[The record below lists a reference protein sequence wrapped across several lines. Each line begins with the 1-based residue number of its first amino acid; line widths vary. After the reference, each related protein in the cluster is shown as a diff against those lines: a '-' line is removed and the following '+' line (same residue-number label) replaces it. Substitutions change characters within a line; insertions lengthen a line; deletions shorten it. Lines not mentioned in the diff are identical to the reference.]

1 LHFYIQFN
9 STLKTGLSVALAG
22 LAPGGISLGGGRLPA
37 GHPIPMVRA
46 DQFLDEL
53 RRFEKDGNSP
63 SLIIIRMG
71 GNHGNGAAGPMLNSF
86 TSEPDFIPVT
96 ALPDQVPHDG
106 MNLKASATKGL
117 QRQLATASMKLPIQ
131 EAGEDILSRINWHST
146 RGCNTPYPKR
156 NKQPPVVSWRPC
168 TAAANSS
175 NPPPPWLPPQSS
187 GRRLRL
193 VQMCSSS

>member
-1 LHFYIQFN
+1 MHFYIQFN

-37 GHPIPMVRA
+37 GHPIPKVRA
-46 DQFLDEL
+46 DQFLDEF

-71 GNHGNGAAGPMLNSF
+71 GNHGNGAARPMLNSF

-96 ALPDQVPHDG
+96 ALPDQVPLDE

-131 EAGEDILSRINWHST
+131 GAGENTLNRINWHPM
-146 RGCNTPYPKR
+146 RGCNTPCPKR
-156 NKQPPVVSWRPC
+156 NKQPLVVSWRPC
-168 TAAANSS
+168 KAAANSS